1 MASGSHLLQATE
13 NTRHKWRALHLYLQ
27 SHHPSNPFLLSWAIL
42 LYGFTYIKDN
52 AYSFAWNED
61 EILREIIAVRMKG
74 IDFYRRLCSS
84 IHPNYLPSSI
94 FLSSLQGWNY
104 WPFDLFFLLLWLQNY
119 PLRANNEALTLC
131 STMSRTFREILVAM
145 WETDFRNAKKTDRCL
160 HVYLLRFVSNWLF
173 IWEPDSLKFNY
184 DHFRLPD
191 GIPLR
196 ITDIVYVSVKGD
208 QFLRAPW

>member
-27 SHHPSNPFLLSWAIL
+27 SHHPSIPFLLSWAIL

-52 AYSFAWNED
+52 GYSFAWNED
-61 EILREIIAVRMKG
+61 EILREIIAARMKG

-84 IHPNYLPSSI
+84 IHPNYLPSSL
-94 FLSSLQGWNY
+94 FLSALQGWNY

-131 STMSRTFREILVAM
+131 STVSRTFREIRVLCEKQTFEM
-145 WETDFRNAKKTDRCL
+145 QKNRSLPSCL
-160 HVYLLRFVSNWLF
+160 SFAIYFKL
-173 IWEPDSLKFNY
+173 IIY
-184 DHFRLPD
+184 
-191 GIPLR
+191 
-196 ITDIVYVSVKGD
+196 
-208 QFLRAPW
+208 LRARFPQVQLWPFPATRWHYDTHNRHRVR